1 MSSADI
7 EAHGHIGGCP
17 GCAALAPHGRA
28 TKPHNIECRE
38 KSERNRE
45 NLDGTDTGR
54 VNERKSARAE
64 RGAEDVP
71 MKSGNEEQMAD
82 RHAVASGILH
92 AS

>member
-17 GCAALAPHGRA
+17 GCAALGPHGRA
-28 TKPHNIECRE
+28 TKPTTKNVE
-38 KSERNRE
+38 KNQNDKPE
-45 NLDGTDTGR
+45 NFDGTDTGR

-64 RGAEDVP
+64 RGAEDVL
-71 MKSGNEEQMAD
+71 MESGNEEQMAD
-82 RHAVASGILH
+82 RHAVASGSLH